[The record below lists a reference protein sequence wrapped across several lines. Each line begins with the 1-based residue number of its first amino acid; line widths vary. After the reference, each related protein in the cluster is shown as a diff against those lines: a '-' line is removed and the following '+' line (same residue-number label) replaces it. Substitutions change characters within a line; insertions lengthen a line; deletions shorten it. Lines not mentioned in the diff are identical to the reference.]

1 MLSALKGNLATAPT
15 LVLFVYVSSGWDTS
29 EETLTLGAADFLAE
43 PFNLDE
49 LLSHAQRRRVG
60 GWHRACPLSDNPAWY
75 AMEVGTVKKILIVDD
90 QSEVRELVEVTLR
103 IGPYEILQAS
113 SGDEALTITRSERPD
128 LVLLDVMMPNSSV
141 DGFDVCRQIKSDPA
155 TRNISVVMITARG
168 QEADLE
174 IGRQAGA
181 DDYFTKPF
189 SPLQLM
195 NKVEEILG

>member
-1 MLSALKGNLATAPT
+1 
-15 LVLFVYVSSGWDTS
+15 V
-29 EETLTLGAADFLAE
+29 
-43 PFNLDE
+43 
-49 LLSHAQRRRVG
+49 
-60 GWHRACPLSDNPAWY
+60 
-75 AMEVGTVKKILIVDD
+75 EVGTVKKILIVDD

-189 SPLQLM
+189 SPLELM

>member
-1 MLSALKGNLATAPT
+1 M
-15 LVLFVYVSSGWDTS
+15 
-29 EETLTLGAADFLAE
+29 
-43 PFNLDE
+43 
-49 LLSHAQRRRVG
+49 
-60 GWHRACPLSDNPAWY
+60 
-75 AMEVGTVKKILIVDD
+75 KKILIVDD

>member
-1 MLSALKGNLATAPT
+1 
-15 LVLFVYVSSGWDTS
+15 
-29 EETLTLGAADFLAE
+29 
-43 PFNLDE
+43 
-49 LLSHAQRRRVG
+49 
-60 GWHRACPLSDNPAWY
+60 
-75 AMEVGTVKKILIVDD
+75 VKKILIVDD

-113 SGDEALTITRSERPD
+113 SGDEALTITRSEQPD

-174 IGRQAGA
+174 MGKQAGA

-189 SPLQLM
+189 SPHELM
-195 NKVEEILG
+195 SKVEEILG

>member
-1 MLSALKGNLATAPT
+1 M
-15 LVLFVYVSSGWDTS
+15 
-29 EETLTLGAADFLAE
+29 
-43 PFNLDE
+43 
-49 LLSHAQRRRVG
+49 
-60 GWHRACPLSDNPAWY
+60 
-75 AMEVGTVKKILIVDD
+75 KKILIVDD
-90 QSEVRELVEVTLR
+90 QSEVRDLVEITLR

-128 LVLLDVMMPNSSV
+128 LVLLDVMMPDSSL

>member
-1 MLSALKGNLATAPT
+1 
-15 LVLFVYVSSGWDTS
+15 
-29 EETLTLGAADFLAE
+29 
-43 PFNLDE
+43 
-49 LLSHAQRRRVG
+49 
-60 GWHRACPLSDNPAWY
+60 
-75 AMEVGTVKKILIVDD
+75 MEVETVKKILIVDD

-189 SPLQLM
+189 SPLELM

>member
-1 MLSALKGNLATAPT
+1 M
-15 LVLFVYVSSGWDTS
+15 
-29 EETLTLGAADFLAE
+29 
-43 PFNLDE
+43 
-49 LLSHAQRRRVG
+49 
-60 GWHRACPLSDNPAWY
+60 
-75 AMEVGTVKKILIVDD
+75 KKILIVDD

-128 LVLLDVMMPNSSV
+128 LVLLDVMMPDSSV
-141 DGFDVCRQIKSDPA
+141 DGFEVCRQIKSDPA
-155 TRNISVVMITARG
+155 TRNITVVMITARG

>member
-1 MLSALKGNLATAPT
+1 M
-15 LVLFVYVSSGWDTS
+15 
-29 EETLTLGAADFLAE
+29 
-43 PFNLDE
+43 
-49 LLSHAQRRRVG
+49 
-60 GWHRACPLSDNPAWY
+60 
-75 AMEVGTVKKILIVDD
+75 KKILIVDD

-155 TRNISVVMITARG
+155 TRNIGVVMITARG

-189 SPLQLM
+189 SPLELM